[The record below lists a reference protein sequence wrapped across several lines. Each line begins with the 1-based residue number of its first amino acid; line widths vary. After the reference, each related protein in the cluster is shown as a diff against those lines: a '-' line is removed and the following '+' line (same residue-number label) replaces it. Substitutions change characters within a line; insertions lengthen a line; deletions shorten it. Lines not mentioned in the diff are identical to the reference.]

1 MGNTDSQYSSF
12 ILPGKPRACSLKQ
25 ASKEQVLSPHS
36 WWRGADLANGYR
48 NRAAGRN
55 GLSPHKG
62 SQPYLSR
69 HYDYVNKGTRGGASE
84 PQQRPSSPRRCAGG
98 GWDDCYS
105 TTTYSQLG
113 GEGNGLQVP
122 QQGRTEGGSDALASR
137 NSPKVLFSQDG
148 SLRVEFTKTRCQ
160 PEEDNEEEEE
170 VEEVEVDG
178 VAPPRPN
185 APTDGGL
192 RTSNGSSLSSE
203 GSWYDSPWGTG
214 GELNDNGFHHG
225 NPAAD
230 TTSSSGYATF
240 SSTASTHHN
249 DSGNSGRLDTTCSS
263 AASTGG
269 GFGSGFDPRLHIHQY
284 GSRGYLGNGYNTCSS
299 GRTEDSGIGDSLVA
313 LQADHREL
321 ERIVSA
327 PVSLS
332 AHRSTPSL
340 TNPFPLPASTLPPQ
354 FQEGPLAHHRA
365 SMASALDSAGTM
377 PRECLDPAG
386 TQYSSLTLPCRKA
399 TPVTAAPTNARKDS
413 LKSRIRRLSDWT
425 GSLSRKKRRLQV
437 RERASG
443 KIWFWRGGN
452 AAAPAGRLF
461 FMRVNSK
468 QVVPSLSL
476 HHGPLSIR
484 TPCFPSI
491 ATGMFSANL
500 I

>member
-36 WWRGADLANGYR
+36 WWRGTELANGYR
-48 NRAAGRN
+48 NRSAGRN
-55 GLSPHKG
+55 GLSPHKS

-69 HYDYVNKGTRGGASE
+69 HYEYVNKSTRGGVSE
-84 PQQRPSSPRRCAGG
+84 PQQRPSSPLRCGRG

-105 TTTYSQLG
+105 TTYSQRG

-122 QQGRTEGGSDALASR
+122 EEGRTEGGSDELTSR

-160 PEEDNEEEEE
+160 EEEDNEEEE
-170 VEEVEVDG
+170 VEALEVDG
-178 VAPPRPN
+178 MAPPRPN
-185 APTDGGL
+185 APTVSGL

-214 GELNDNGFHHG
+214 GELNDNVFHPS

-249 DSGNSGRLDTTCSS
+249 DSSSSARHDTTCSS
-263 AASTGG
+263 GASTVG
-269 GFGSGFDPRLHIHQY
+269 GFGGGFDPRLHIHQY
-284 GSRGYLGNGYNTCSS
+284 GSRGYLGSGYNTCSS

-340 TNPFPLPASTLPPQ
+340 TNPFPLPVSALPPP
-354 FQEGPLAHHRA
+354 FQEVPLPHHRA
-365 SMASALDSAGTM
+365 SIASALDSAGTTQ
-377 PRECLDPAG
+377 RECLDPSG
-386 TQYSSLTLPCRKA
+386 TQYSSLTLPCRRA
-399 TPVTAAPTNARKDS
+399 APVTAIPANARKDS

-437 RERASG
+437 SERASG
-443 KIWFWRGGN
+443 EVWVPRRGEG
-452 AAAPAGRLF
+452 GGGL
-461 FMRVNSK
+461 
-468 QVVPSLSL
+468 QL
-476 HHGPLSIR
+476 HLQEHCTL
-484 TPCFPSI
+484 
-491 ATGMFSANL
+491 
-500 I
+500 